1 MKYNVVATVGTDNH
15 PFDRLV
21 SWIDQIALDIEA
33 DVFIQY
39 GTSRP
44 PRIAHGADYMTHA
57 ALGELI
63 SGASAV
69 ITHGGPATIMEARA
83 LHGSPIVVP
92 RDPDRGEHV
101 DGHQLEFCELMADKG
116 VLILAR
122 TPGELADAIN
132 AHLVDPPVR
141 PVASH
146 TVAEGV
152 TRFTELMD
160 ELLAAQAP
168 ARKRR
173 WRP

>member
-1 MKYNVVATVGTDNH
+1 MKYSVVATVGTDNH

-21 SWIDQIALDIEA
+21 SWIDEIAVDLEA

-44 PRIAHGADYMTHA
+44 PRVAHGADYMTHA
-57 ALGELI
+57 ALGELM

-101 DGHQLEFCELMADKG
+101 DGHQLEFCELMAAKG
-116 VLILAR
+116 VLVLAR
-122 TPGELADAIN
+122 TTEELARAIN
-132 AHLVDPPVR
+132 DHLTDPPVQ
-141 PVASH
+141 PVASDK
-146 TVAEGV
+146 VGEGV
-152 TRFTELMD
+152 ARFTALVD
-160 ELLAAQAP
+160 ELLGTPAR
-168 ARKRR
+168 ARKRP
-173 WRP
+173 WRS